1 MRPSITRLAVLS
13 ACLGAAALPVAAEA
27 GGYHM
32 SREFSPNGQTAHAY
46 GKICTDSKYGK
57 WRWRASVGSGDM
69 RVNYRW
75 TEPIFADGKPRNLT
89 FTHIGGPFVERQSE
103 ALRPLILSSAKRVLN
118 KMTVRTAAGR
128 KNLSYTTPF
137 GNSTI
142 PFKPVR
148 GC

>member
-32 SREFSPNGQTAHAY
+32 SREFSPNGQTARAY
-46 GKICTDSKYGK
+46 GEICTDSKYGK

-75 TEPIFADGKPRNLT
+75 TEPILADGKPRNLT

-118 KMTVRTAAGR
+118 KMTVRTAAGGQ
-128 KNLSYTTPF
+128 KLAYTTPF